1 MEMTVEQARQ
11 FLEEKGYYVDNLWT
25 VRDVTDKYECSDEVA
40 QEILNSAVSND
51 WIIEQIHLTI
61 EDLATDKELKE
72 KDE

>member
-1 MEMTVEQARQ
+1 MKLTTEQARQ
-11 FLEEKGYYVDNLWT
+11 FLKEQGYYVDNLWT

-40 QEILNSAVSND
+40 QEILKGAVSND
-51 WIIEQIHLTI
+51 FVIELIHLTI